1 MSQLKYY
8 NTSTNQWEPVVVGAT
23 GAQGPTGVTGSTGAT
38 GPTGDTG
45 ATGPTGPIAVS
56 SGLFNYGSF
65 FTVDNLKFTI
75 TSSGN
80 RGLSVAT
87 VSGTA
92 SYWVASSYSLI
103 TGGHSGS
110 NAYFTFTTSP
120 TTSLYAY
127 HFPSAGDWSH
137 YVFTDVVNLKM
148 YRVNLVIGSS
158 YNSNFISVERVVG

>member
-1 MSQLKYY
+1 M
-8 NTSTNQWEPVVVGAT
+8 T
-23 GAQGPTGVTGSTGAT
+23 
-38 GPTGDTG
+38 
-45 ATGPTGPIAVS
+45 

-92 SYWVASSYSLI
+92 SYSVSSTYTLVV
-103 TGGHSGS
+103 GGHSGA

-120 TTSLYAY
+120 TTSLYGY
-127 HFPSAGDWSH
+127 NFPSSGDWSE
-137 YVFTDVVNLKM
+137 YIFTDVVNLKM
-148 YRVNLVIGSS
+148 YRVNLVIGPS
-158 YNSNFISVERVVG
+158 YNNNFISVERVVG